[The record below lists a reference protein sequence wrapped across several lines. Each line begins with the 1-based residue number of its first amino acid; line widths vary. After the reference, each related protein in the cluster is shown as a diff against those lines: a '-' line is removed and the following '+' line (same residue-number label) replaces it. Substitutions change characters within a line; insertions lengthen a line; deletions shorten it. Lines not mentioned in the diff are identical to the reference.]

1 MLHITPKQSAAR
13 HSFHA
18 PMLLYVGSGDKANLS
33 FFFLHVR
40 MISISLIY
48 LCQLDALL
56 LINNFL
62 TR

>member
-13 HSFHA
+13 HSFLA
-18 PMLLYVGSGDKANLS
+18 PMLLYVLVVAIKLT
-33 FFFLHVR
+33 FHFLHVR

-48 LCQLDALL
+48 LCLLGALL